1 MTSDLQHG
9 PVTAECE
16 ACNDTGIRPT
26 ADGIGHYCERGC
38 PVPAEQPAP
47 DVREGID
54 VDALAN
60 EIRRVDGDHSLGAG
74 ALAEALS
81 PYILALIEVERAKVR
96 EEALAAVRVDPEPVA
111 WRTPGI
117 DGTWFIIERPE
128 VAEEARGRGY
138 DLQRLIVH
146 PDDATLQSIGGENE

>member
-96 EEALAAVRVDPEPVA
+96 EALTFYRDAWDSEPNGD
-111 WRTPGI
+111 TQ
-117 DGTWFIIERPE
+117 IEGDASGWTTEPSQALLE
-128 VAEEARGRGY
+128 DRGRRASAALS
-138 DLQRLIVH
+138 D
-146 PDDATLQSIGGENE
+146 GGE